1 MEKRTMNKELIQ
13 LINDHDEIML
23 LTHVSPDGDALGS
36 TFALNAYLKDLGKKT
51 YVVHN
56 DQVPS
61 NLMIVANDEIYTEE
75 AFDGLGVNPTLVFSM
90 DSGDEGRLGTRVKYL
105 ESRTSICIDH
115 HITNVGFCDYNYLD
129 SKASSTGELLYELL
143 FTDDMPVSKTVAS
156 AIYVAILMDTGGFRY
171 SNTSSRTMEVVAKL
185 FAAGIN
191 YVDLN
196 IEVYQN
202 VPVNKFKMTNLILG
216 TLELSHDNRVG
227 FVYITEDML
236 KAKGLELDDTDGV
249 IENVRDIDSVEVALF
264 IKEVAPNIYK
274 GSARSKRFYDVSSYC
289 MQFGGGGH
297 VHAAGFTIEGSF
309 EEIKERMLNA
319 IEFK

>member
-1 MEKRTMNKELIQ
+1 
-13 LINDHDEIML
+13 
-23 LTHVSPDGDALGS
+23 
-36 TFALNAYLKDLGKKT
+36 
-51 YVVHN
+51 
-56 DQVPS
+56 
-61 NLMIVANDEIYTEE
+61 
-75 AFDGLGVNPTLVFSM
+75 
-90 DSGDEGRLGTRVKYL
+90 
-105 ESRTSICIDH
+105 
-115 HITNVGFCDYNYLD
+115 VGFCDYNYLD
-129 SKASSTGELLYELL
+129 PKASSTGELLYELL
-143 FTDDMPVSKTVAS
+143 FTDDMPISKEVAS

-202 VPVNKFKMTNLILG
+202 VPVNKFKMTNLILS

-236 KAKGLELDDTDGV
+236 KTSNLELDDTDGV

-264 IKEVAPNIYK
+264 IKEVSPNVYK

>member
-1 MEKRTMNKELIQ
+1 MNKELIQ

-36 TFALNAYLKDLGKKT
+36 TFALNSYLKDLGKKT

-75 AFDGLGVNPTLVFSM
+75 TFDGLGVNPTLVFSM

-105 ESRTSICIDH
+105 KGRRSICIDH

-129 SKASSTGELLYELL
+129 PKASSTGELLYELL
-143 FTDDMPVSKTVAS
+143 FTDDMPISKEVAS

-185 FAAGIN
+185 FAAGIH

-202 VPVNKFKMTNLILG
+202 VPVNKFKMTNLILS

-236 KAKGLELDDTDGV
+236 KTSNLELDDTDGV

-264 IKEVAPNIYK
+264 IKEVSPNVYK

>member
-1 MEKRTMNKELIQ
+1 MNKELIQ

-36 TFALNAYLKDLGKKT
+36 TFALNSYLKDLGKKT

-61 NLMIVANDEIYTEE
+61 NLMIVVGDEIYTEE

-105 ESRTSICIDH
+105 KGRTSICIDH

-129 SKASSTGELLYELL
+129 PKASSTGELLYELL
-143 FTDDMPVSKTVAS
+143 FTDDMPISKEVAS

-202 VPVNKFKMTNLILG
+202 VPVNKFKMTNLILS

-236 KAKGLELDDTDGV
+236 KESNLELDDTDGV

-264 IKEVAPNIYK
+264 IKEVSPNVYK

>member
-1 MEKRTMNKELIQ
+1 MNKELIQ

>member
-1 MEKRTMNKELIQ
+1 MNKELIQ

-36 TFALNAYLKDLGKKT
+36 TFALNSYLKDLGKKT

-105 ESRTSICIDH
+105 KGRTTICIDH

-129 SKASSTGELLYELL
+129 PKASSTGELLYELL
-143 FTDDMPVSKTVAS
+143 FTDDMPISKEVAS

-202 VPVNKFKMTNLILG
+202 VPVNKFKMTNLILS

-236 KAKGLELDDTDGV
+236 KESNLELDDTDGV

-264 IKEVAPNIYK
+264 IKEVSPNVYK

>member
-1 MEKRTMNKELIQ
+1 MNKELIQ

-36 TFALNAYLKDLGKKT
+36 TFALNSYLKDLGKKT

-105 ESRTSICIDH
+105 KGRTSICIDH

-129 SKASSTGELLYELL
+129 PKTSSTGELLYELL
-143 FTDDMPVSKTVAS
+143 FTDDMPISKEVAS

-202 VPVNKFKMTNLILG
+202 VPVNKFKMTNLILS

-236 KAKGLELDDTDGV
+236 KESNLELDDTDGV

-264 IKEVAPNIYK
+264 IKEVSPNVYK

>member
-1 MEKRTMNKELIQ
+1 MNKELIQ
-13 LINDHDEIML
+13 LIKDHDEIIL

-61 NLMIVANDEIYTEE
+61 NMMIVANDNIYTEE
-75 AFDGLGVNPTLVFSM
+75 AFDALGVNPSLVFSL

-105 ESRTSICIDH
+105 EGRTSICIDH

-129 SKASSTGELLYELL
+129 PKASSTGELLYELL
-143 FTDDMPVSKTVAS
+143 FTDDMPISKEVAS

-171 SNTSSRTMEVVAKL
+171 SNTSSRTMEVVSKL
-185 FAAGIN
+185 FATGID

-202 VPVNKFKMTNLILG
+202 VPVNKFKMTNLILS

-236 KAKGLELDDTDGV
+236 KTSGLLLDDTDGV
-249 IENVRDIDSVEVALF
+249 VENVRDIDSVEVALF
-264 IKEVAPNIYK
+264 IKEVAPNVYK

-297 VHAAGFTIEGSF
+297 VHAAGFKIEGSF